1 MIDRRLRNL
10 WNSLLVRKPDMPHF
24 LTGVGLTGIRGCD
37 GLRVR
42 FHYPVSVIVGEN
54 GSGKSTVLS
63 AAASAYKVPGAGA
76 KEFVPST
83 LFPDYQPKS
92 GRHGDPRGEAI
103 IELVYSTP
111 RGSLYMRWRRT
122 KGWNR
127 SFGGRRNATQPE
139 RPVYLRAS
147 GNLANPSELR
157 GVPGM
162 SRMKSVPQES
172 SLTGYQ
178 IDFAQRLLP
187 FDYSA
192 IVNLSEDSKANLLV
206 ATQKNGAAYSEL
218 HMGAGERAVLRL
230 SKEIAQ
236 AKGALVLID
245 EVEAGLHPV
254 AQKFLMLELQKLAL
268 RNDLQ
273 IIVTTHSPVV
283 LDSVHETGRV
293 FLERD
298 EAGGVSVH
306 RPYRD
311 LIQDALYGRLYEKLN
326 LLCESRMAESL
337 LQGVFDIITSRL
349 NARMESIRIGSD
361 TGADEFPVHA
371 KAFERFDLLQNFI
384 FVLDGD
390 KRETDLEQKIQKNT
404 KRQARVMFLPGA
416 DAPEVWVWHRMRDFP
431 DNFAT
436 GLGVDSAD
444 LARQMD
450 RLNTIYDV
458 AVDSASN
465 IAKVKFRNL
474 SEVVDRPDTEICRVV
489 ARREAGRKESDI
501 QPLVE
506 YLETAFQKWRRG
518 T

>member
-1 MIDRRLRNL
+1 MSEKQIRVL
-10 WNSLLVRKPDMPHF
+10 WNRAMERQPHMPHF
-24 LTGVGLTGIRGCD
+24 LRVVRLTGIRGFHD
-37 GLRVR
+37 FGVS

-63 AAASAYKVPGAGA
+63 AAACAYKVPGAGV

-83 LFPDYQPKS
+83 LFPDYRPKS
-92 GRHGDPRGEAI
+92 GRHGDQRGETI
-103 IELVYSTP
+103 IEFDYSTP
-111 RGSLYMRWRRT
+111 RGSLHMRWRRT

-127 SFGGRRNATQPE
+127 SFGGLRNATQPE

-147 GNLANPSELR
+147 GNLANPSELG

-172 SLTGYQ
+172 PLTALQ
-178 IDFAQRLLP
+178 IEFAQRLLP

-192 IVNLSEDSKANLLV
+192 IVDLSEDRKANLLV

-311 LIQDALYGRLYEKLN
+311 LIQDAFYGRLYEKLN

-390 KRETDLEQKIQKNT
+390 KRETDLEQKIQKTT

-458 AVDSASN
+458 AVDSASE
-465 IAKVKFRNL
+465 IARVKLRGL
-474 SEVVDRPDTEICRVV
+474 SDILNRDVPEICRIVS
-489 ARREAGRKESDI
+489 RRETERPESDI

-506 YLETAFQKWRRG
+506 ELEAAFRKWRSG
-518 T
+518 A